1 MVPVI
6 GMPLGAHGLIGRCGM
21 VIVDKPWVELLPRCT
36 RGTGLLMLQLG
47 HPLGDLATKSSS
59 ATVHDIDDPG
69 GDIYESHLRGQ

>member
-1 MVPVI
+1 
-6 GMPLGAHGLIGRCGM
+6 
-21 VIVDKPWVELLPRCT
+21 
-36 RGTGLLMLQLG
+36 MLQLG